1 MAGIM
6 KKMKAEQ
13 DTQTAKKA
21 KRAETP
27 SQPKKIKGSKENGAA
42 LSPSGNKS
50 GQVKSQWMIF
60 GIRNKIVV
68 CFVVPLLFMIV
79 IGVSAYRKSADGMSD
94 KFREST
100 VQTIDMVMEYIDMST
115 TFIEA
120 EGMKY
125 AFDADVGKYLQ
136 GTLESDPVAKME
148 VMNNI
153 KADLLSSKTS
163 NPFICNIHIITK
175 ENINM
180 MTTAEDNGAKGIYTE
195 YREAVSSGA
204 RGIIKWID
212 SHPLLDTALEIR
224 NQDKD
229 YILSY
234 EILSKSNNGCIVI
247 DVKESEI
254 KSFIDQLDLG
264 EGSIVGVVTE
274 SGREVISGGAESGA
288 GNVFFGQEFF
298 QMINGDNP
306 SGSVEVSYNGEDN
319 LFIYSRSGKTNVTVC
334 ALVPMKV
341 ITSQAEEIKI
351 MTVWLTALACI
362 IVLAV
367 GISIVVGIQK
377 NMKHISGKFGE
388 VAKGDLT
395 VQVRAKGRDE
405 FQALAGSAT
414 NMIVNTKKL
423 VNKVSHATG
432 QLEESAS
439 EVEQVSDVIS
449 KYSQEITQAISDI
462 NEGISRQSEHAQEC
476 VYRTDVLSEE
486 IKEIGRFVEEVETLV
501 EKTEDMINAGM
512 DIVKAL
518 GDRTEESTRIT
529 CEVSENIESL
539 KKESGIINTF
549 VETITEISEQTNLL
563 SLNASIEAA
572 RAGEAGRG
580 FAVVAEEIRKLADD
594 SAKAAGE
601 IRTNVTNISTQTIDS
616 VNSANQAQSI
626 ALHQAKAVEE
636 VVKVFG
642 GMQQQMRLL
651 IEGLKG
657 IMESTRKADGER
669 NDAVQAV
676 KNISGIIDETAN
688 GAEVVRDIADQL
700 LENVEELN
708 RTADVL
714 GNNMKELKGEIS
726 VFKI

>member
-1 MAGIM
+1 MAGSM
-6 KKMKAEQ
+6 KKSKEGQ
-13 DTQTAKKA
+13 DKQTAKKA
-21 KRAETP
+21 KRAE
-27 SQPKKIKGSKENGAA
+27 QPVQAGKIKRIKEGTEASFPSGSKDG
-42 LSPSGNKS
+42 P
-50 GQVKSQWMIF
+50 VKAPWMIF

-68 CFVVPLLFMIV
+68 CFMVPLLFMIV
-79 IGVSAYRKSADGMSD
+79 VGVSAYRKSADGMSA

-100 VQTIDMVMEYIDMST
+100 VQTIDMVREYIDMVT

-136 GTLESDPVAKME
+136 GTLESDPAAKME
-148 VMNNI
+148 VVNNI
-153 KADLLSSKTS
+153 KADLISSKTS
-163 NPFICNIHIITK
+163 NPFICNIHVITK
-175 ENINM
+175 ENISM
-180 MTTAEDNGAKGIYTE
+180 LTTMEENGAKGIYTE

-212 SHPLLDTALEIR
+212 SHPLLDTALEIK
-224 NQDKD
+224 NKDKY

-234 EILSKSNNGCIVI
+234 EILSKSSNGCIVI

-254 KSFIDQLDLG
+254 KTFLDQLDLG
-264 EGSIVGVVTE
+264 DGSIIGVVTE
-274 SGREVISGGAESGA
+274 NGREVLSGNVENSTEAVFSEQDFFRAISGDNLSGY
-288 GNVFFGQEFF
+288 
-298 QMINGDNP
+298 
-306 SGSVEVSYNGEDN
+306 VEVAYNGEDN

-341 ITSQAEEIKI
+341 ITSQAEEIKV
-351 MTVWLTALACI
+351 MTIWLTALACI
-362 IVLAV
+362 IVLIIGV
-367 GISIVVGIQK
+367 SIVVGIQK

-405 FQALAGSAT
+405 FQTLAGSAT

-423 VNKVSHATG
+423 VNKVTHATG

-439 EVEQVSDVIS
+439 EVEQVSDVIN
-449 KYSQEITQAISDI
+449 KYSEEITQAISDI
-462 NEGISRQSEHAQEC
+462 NEGIGRQSEHAQEC

-501 EKTEDMINAGM
+501 EKTEGMINAGM

-601 IRTNVTNISTQTIDS
+601 IRINVTNISTQTIDS

-626 ALHQAKAVEE
+626 AMQQAKAVEE

-642 GMQQQMRLL
+642 GMQQQMSLL

-657 IMESTRKADGER
+657 IMESTRRADGER

-676 KNISGIIDETAN
+676 KNISGIIEETAN
-688 GAEVVRDIADQL
+688 GAEVVREIADQL
-700 LENVEELN
+700 LKNVEELD
-708 RTADVL
+708 RTADTL

>member
-1 MAGIM
+1 MAGSM
-6 KKMKAEQ
+6 KKSKEGQ
-13 DTQTAKKA
+13 DKQTAKKA
-21 KRAETP
+21 KRAE
-27 SQPKKIKGSKENGAA
+27 QPVQAGKIKRIKEGAEVS
-42 LSPSGNKS
+42 SPSGSK
-50 GQVKSQWMIF
+50 GGPVKSPWMIF

-68 CFVVPLLFMIV
+68 CFMVPLLFMIV
-79 IGVSAYRKSADGMSD
+79 IGVSAYRKSADGMSA

-100 VQTIDMVMEYIDMST
+100 VQTIDMVREYIDMVT

-136 GTLESDPVAKME
+136 GTLESDPAAKME
-148 VMNNI
+148 VVNNI
-153 KADLLSSKTS
+153 KADLISSKTS

-175 ENINM
+175 ENISM
-180 MTTAEDNGAKGIYTE
+180 LTTMEENGAKGIYTE

-212 SHPLLDTALEIR
+212 SHPLLDTALEIK
-224 NQDKD
+224 NKDKD

-234 EILSKSNNGCIVI
+234 EILSKSSNGCVVI

-254 KSFIDQLDLG
+254 KTFLDQLDLG
-264 EGSIVGVVTE
+264 DGSIIGLVTE
-274 SGREVISGGAESGA
+274 NGREVLSGNVENSTEAVFSEQDFFRAISG
-288 GNVFFGQEFF
+288 
-298 QMINGDNP
+298 DNL
-306 SGSVEVSYNGEDN
+306 SGSVEVAYNGEDS

-341 ITSQAEEIKI
+341 ITSQAEEIKV

-362 IVLAV
+362 IVLIIGV
-367 GISIVVGIQK
+367 SIVVGIQK

-405 FQALAGSAT
+405 FQTLAGSAT

-423 VNKVSHATG
+423 VNKVTHATG

-439 EVEQVSDVIS
+439 EVEQVSDVIN
-449 KYSQEITQAISDI
+449 KYSEEITQAISDI
-462 NEGISRQSEHAQEC
+462 NEGIGRQSEHAQEC

-501 EKTEDMINAGM
+501 EKTEGMINAGM

-601 IRTNVTNISTQTIDS
+601 IRINVTNIGTQTIDS

-626 ALHQAKAVEE
+626 AMQQAKAVEE

-642 GMQQQMRLL
+642 GMQQQMSLL

-657 IMESTRKADGER
+657 IMESTRRADGER

-676 KNISGIIDETAN
+676 KNISGIIEETAN
-688 GAEVVRDIADQL
+688 GAEVVREIADQL
-700 LENVEELN
+700 LKNVEELD
-708 RTADVL
+708 RTADTL

>member
-1 MAGIM
+1 MAGSM
-6 KKMKAEQ
+6 KKSKEGQ
-13 DTQTAKKA
+13 DKQTAKKA
-21 KRAETP
+21 KRAE
-27 SQPKKIKGSKENGAA
+27 QPVQAGKIKRIKEGTEAS
-42 LSPSGNKS
+42 SPSGSKD
-50 GQVKSQWMIF
+50 GPVKAPWMIF

-68 CFVVPLLFMIV
+68 CFMVPLLFMIV
-79 IGVSAYRKSADGMSD
+79 VGVSAYRKSADGMSA

-100 VQTIDMVMEYIDMST
+100 VQTIDMVREYIDMVT

-136 GTLESDPVAKME
+136 GTLESDPAAKME
-148 VMNNI
+148 VVNNI
-153 KADLLSSKTS
+153 KADLISSKTS
-163 NPFICNIHIITK
+163 NPFICNIHVITK
-175 ENINM
+175 ENISM
-180 MTTAEDNGAKGIYTE
+180 LTTMEENGAKGIYTE

-212 SHPLLDTALEIR
+212 SHPLLDTALEIK
-224 NQDKD
+224 NKDKD

-234 EILSKSNNGCIVI
+234 EILSKSSNGCIVI

-254 KSFIDQLDLG
+254 KTFLDQLDLG
-264 EGSIVGVVTE
+264 DGSIIGVVTE
-274 SGREVISGGAESGA
+274 NGREVLSGNVENSTEAVFSEQDFFRAISGDNLSGY
-288 GNVFFGQEFF
+288 
-298 QMINGDNP
+298 
-306 SGSVEVSYNGEDN
+306 VEVAYNGEDN

-341 ITSQAEEIKI
+341 ITSQAEEIKV
-351 MTVWLTALACI
+351 MTIWLTALACI
-362 IVLAV
+362 IVLIIGV
-367 GISIVVGIQK
+367 SIVVGIQK

-405 FQALAGSAT
+405 FQTLAGSAT

-423 VNKVSHATG
+423 VNKVTHATG

-439 EVEQVSDVIS
+439 EVEQVSDVIN
-449 KYSQEITQAISDI
+449 KYSEEITQAISDI
-462 NEGISRQSEHAQEC
+462 NEGIGRQSEHAQEC

-486 IKEIGRFVEEVETLV
+486 IKEIGRFVEEVETRV
-501 EKTEDMINAGM
+501 EKTEGMINAGM

-601 IRTNVTNISTQTIDS
+601 IRINVTNISTQTIDS

-626 ALHQAKAVEE
+626 AMQQAKAVEE

-642 GMQQQMRLL
+642 GMQQQMSLL

-657 IMESTRKADGER
+657 IMESTRRADGER

-676 KNISGIIDETAN
+676 KNISGIIEETAN
-688 GAEVVRDIADQL
+688 GAEVVREIADQL
-700 LENVEELN
+700 LKNVEELD
-708 RTADVL
+708 RTADTL